1 MVRCESDR
9 EQKQMKKK
17 KDMSREAK
25 GKRLLR
31 VYHEEKALTNSQ
43 AHSQEVLPN
52 NDDSDVEII
61 SSLLINNLNLY
72 SKVMFQMSR
81 KLCLP
86 ERSCMTVTSKL
97 SLHGFLEDLEYENT
111 MHVGPNF
118 LHDHS

>member
-1 MVRCESDR
+1 
-9 EQKQMKKK
+9 MKKK

-31 VYHEEKALTNSQ
+31 VDHEEKALTNSQ

-52 NDDSDVEII
+52 NDDSDLEII

-81 KLCLP
+81 K
-86 ERSCMTVTSKL
+86 K
-97 SLHGFLEDLEYENT
+97 
-111 MHVGPNF
+111 
-118 LHDHS
+118 LHDSYKQTKFAWVPRRFGI